1 MYKALTTLLLTLILF
16 ISTSATIPPK
26 QFPTR
31 PIKPEAIN
39 PLTLVWVNTNS
50 GIYHC
55 PRTRWWGRKKGGEF
69 MSELRAQI
77 RGHRPATAVYVKT
90 AFAENR

>member
-1 MYKALTTLLLTLILF
+1 MYKTLATFLLTLILF
-16 ISTSATIPPK
+16 TSTPATIPP
-26 QFPTR
+26 QRFPTR

-55 PRTRWWGRKKGGEF
+55 PRTRWWGRTKEGEF
-69 MSELRAQI
+69 MSELRAQM
-77 RGHRPATAVYVKT
+77 RGHRPAYGSLCGD
-90 AFAENR
+90 RRR